1 MTNETNEPPKSP
13 SEPNSSNR
21 FRGLR
26 KHLKEA
32 GENASEAAG
41 KGAKAGGSWLRTTG
55 QQTQTAVSNLPNK
68 LGEDYTFILEQNPL
82 VIDTLSRQ
90 DLLVDNKELLET
102 AFNIPWQTTLFW
114 STAAGTT
121 LALQEPLAKGLG
133 QLAHYGPGHVARW
146 KDINQF
152 MDSVAG
158 RHHRLKVGHS
168 IEYLPQIVEKFGLEG
183 VPAYFMHLLQDFT
196 TIDGIPIVPHAW
208 DVKNSLQVAGL
219 SKKMA
224 VGLVSLSF
232 TGLLGALALVTLVG
246 ELWKFGDSLRKRRPY
261 QEVPP
266 NRPGCVRS
274 R

>member
-26 KHLKEA
+26 THLKKA
-32 GENASEAAG
+32 GENASETAG
-41 KGAKAGGSWLRTTG
+41 KVAKAGGSWLRTTG

-90 DLLVDNKELLET
+90 GLLVDNKELLET
-102 AFNIPWQTTLFW
+102 AYNIPWQTTLFW

-121 LALQEPLAKGLG
+121 LALQKPLAKGLG

-158 RHHRLKVGHS
+158 KHHRLKAGHS

-183 VPAYFMHLLQDFT
+183 IPAYTMHLLQDFT
-196 TIDGIPIVPHAW
+196 TIDGIPLRDELEPPEVPR
-208 DVKNSLQVAGL
+208 LRRL
-219 SKKMA
+219 SITLRIET
-224 VGLVSLSF
+224 GYF
-232 TGLLGALALVTLVG
+232 TGSPT
-246 ELWKFGDSLRKRRPY
+246 D
-261 QEVPP
+261 
-266 NRPGCVRS
+266 
-274 R
+274 